1 MGKRRFAA
9 TLASG
14 EHATT
19 TSKYGNNLVVWIRG
33 WDFGIEVF
41 ANQTVEGEDM
51 FEIWIAGGSN
61 ARSEGRR
68 YLGMVTK
75 EGFESANA

>member
-9 TLASG
+9 TISSSQ
-14 EHATT
+14 HATT
-19 TSKYGNNLVVWIRG
+19 TSKYGNDLNAWIRG

-41 ANQTVEGEDM
+41 AKPTVEGDDV

-61 ARSEGRR
+61 ARSNGRK

-75 EGFESANA
+75 EGFERAAT